1 MIFLIEEKD
10 ITTKVVFYDSSF
22 INQDKRGIGEGEVG
36 DINGV

>member
-1 MIFLIEEKD
+1 MRMERALFILQQEED
-10 ITTKVVFYDSSF
+10 EDMRIF